1 MRSVMRGD
9 EQSPRPPDVD
19 QARMIAMTA
28 RGAFARRVRL
38 LAVLSVVA
46 SLVVGLAAVAD
57 EPLKNPYT
65 GDAQAIEEGHQLF
78 LDSGCYAC
86 HGHHAE
92 GGMGPSLTGA
102 GNRWIYKPT
111 DTTLFRTISN
121 GREGT
126 NMAPWKDTLSPD
138 QIWKII
144 AFIRSLYQGDP
155 AKVVW

>member
-1 MRSVMRGD
+1 MGSQGIL
-9 EQSPRPPDVD
+9 SPRVRRL
-19 QARMIAMTA
+19 A
-28 RGAFARRVRL
+28 AFAII
-38 LAVLSVVA
+38 AAVVA
-46 SLVVGLAAVAD
+46 VSTVSAD

-78 LDSGCYAC
+78 LDNGCYSC

-126 NMAPWKDTLSPD
+126 NMAPWKDTLSQD

-155 AKVVW
+155 SKVVW

>member
-1 MRSVMRGD
+1 MGS
-9 EQSPRPPDVD
+9 QAILPPR
-19 QARMIAMTA
+19 
-28 RGAFARRVRL
+28 ARRL
-38 LAVLSVVA
+38 VVFAIIA
-46 SLVVGLAAVAD
+46 SLMAMSIVSAD

-65 GDAQAIEEGHQLF
+65 GNAEAIEEGRQLF
-78 LDSGCYAC
+78 LDTGCYAC

-92 GGMGPSLTGA
+92 GGMDPSLTGA

-111 DTTLFRTISN
+111 DATLFRTISN

-126 NMAPWKDTLSPD
+126 NMAPWKDTLSQE

-155 AKVVW
+155 SKVVW

>member
-1 MRSVMRGD
+1 MGSQGGRAPLAHRLALFLVMAAL
-9 EQSPRPPDVD
+9 EAIS
-19 QARMIAMTA
+19 T
-28 RGAFARRVRL
+28 VR
-38 LAVLSVVA
+38 
-46 SLVVGLAAVAD
+46 AD
-57 EPLKNPYT
+57 EPMKNPYT
-65 GDAQAIEEGHQLF
+65 GDAQAIAEGHQLF

-92 GGMGPSLTGA
+92 GGMGPNLTGA

-111 DTTLFRTISN
+111 DATLFRTISN

-126 NMAPWKDTLSPD
+126 NMAPWKDTLSQD

-155 AKVVW
+155 SKVVW

>member
-28 RGAFARRVRL
+28 RGALARRVRL

-46 SLVVGLAAVAD
+46 SLVVGLAVVAD

>member
-1 MRSVMRGD
+1 MGSEGILL
-9 EQSPRPPDVD
+9 PRMH
-19 QARMIAMTA
+19 QIAMLSITA
-28 RGAFARRVRL
+28 T
-38 LAVLSVVA
+38 
-46 SLVVGLAAVAD
+46 LVGFSTVSAD

-65 GDAQAIEEGHQLF
+65 GNAQAIEEGHQLF
-78 LDSGCYAC
+78 LDTGCYSC

-126 NMAPWKDTLSPD
+126 NMAPWKDTLSKD

-155 AKVVW
+155 SKVVW